1 MRDKNGFTL
10 IEIILAIAII
20 GLIITALFNI
30 NMAGFNFLN
39 YNQDRVELQNQARL
53 ITTNLEKYIR
63 NGVFAKEIYNKK
75 ALVIITPNDSD
86 NNIIFYVNDNKRLI
100 MGYIDE
106 TIDVIESYS
115 LTTINSYLYNQR
127 NITAPVIISNEF
139 NKNINDRLVSFTF
152 ELNKDKSNYIIKN
165 KFYPRVLN

>member
-20 GLIITALFNI
+20 GLVITALFNI